1 MDDYFENLI
10 KGGNRMPITRAFR
23 LGFGLLLIFLII
35 FVGMKINFVFR
46 PVGLL
51 VQTLFFP
58 FLIAGVLYY
67 LFRPLVNFLQL
78 KKVPRALSILLI
90 YLMAAVMISLLVYFV
105 GPILQKQINS
115 LIDSTPAFIEWIK
128 EKITEL
134 QHNEWIHRLH
144 ENESLNFEKG
154 TDSISKKVPSGLA
167 VIGSNIMDFI
177 SFLARIVTVLVTVPF
192 ILFYMLK
199 EGEKAP
205 QQILRLLPVMQQKN
219 GRKILTDLDEA
230 LSSYIQGQIFV
241 SFCLGTLLFIG
252 YLMIGLDYS
261 LLVAIVAMFTNVI
274 PFVGPIIA
282 MIPALIIAILDSPM
296 MVVKVLIV
304 MVVVQQ
310 IEGHIISPQVMGR
323 KLEIHP
329 LTIISLL
336 LAAGSIGGVL
346 GLILAV
352 PVYAVLKVIVH
363 HTYRLW
369 KLRKEQS
376 IEEKIIKGENKHETK
391 SYDDAIF

>member
-1 MDDYFENLI
+1 
-10 KGGNRMPITRAFR
+10 MPITKAFR
-23 LGFGLLLIFLII
+23 WGCGLLLIFLII

-51 VQTLFFP
+51 IQTLFFP

-67 LFRPLVNFLQL
+67 LFRPLVNYLQL
-78 KKVPRALSILLI
+78 KRVPRVLSILLI
-90 YLMAAVMISLLVYFV
+90 YILAAALIALLVYFV

-115 LIDSTPAFIEWIK
+115 LIENTPVFLESVQV
-128 EKITEL
+128 KITEL
-134 QHNEWIHRLH
+134 QHNEWIRRLY
-144 ENESLNFEKG
+144 ENNRFNFEKG

-167 VIGSNIMDFI
+167 YIGSNIMDFI
-177 SFLARIVTVLVTVPF
+177 GFLTRIVTVLVTVPF

-205 QQILRLLPVMQQKN
+205 RQILRLLPAMQQKN
-219 GRKILTDLDEA
+219 GRRILTDLDEA
-230 LSSYIQGQIFV
+230 LSSYIQGQIFI
-241 SFCLGTLLFIG
+241 SFCLGTLLFSG

-261 LLVAIVAMFTNVI
+261 LLVAIVAMLTNVI
-274 PFVGPIIA
+274 PFLGPIIA
-282 MIPALIIAILDSPM
+282 SIPALVIAILDSPM
-296 MVVKVLIV
+296 MVIKVLIV

-336 LAAGSIGGVL
+336 LAAGSMGGVL

-369 KLRKEQS
+369 RLRKELS
-376 IEEKIIKGENKHETK
+376 IEEKMIKGENTNGEK

>member
-1 MDDYFENLI
+1 
-10 KGGNRMPITRAFR
+10 MPITKAFR
-23 LGFGLLLIFLII
+23 WGCGLLLIFLII

-51 VQTLFFP
+51 IQTLFFP

-67 LFRPLVNFLQL
+67 LFRPLVNYLQL
-78 KKVPRALSILLI
+78 KRVPRVLSILLI
-90 YLMAAVMISLLVYFV
+90 YLLAAALIALLVYFV

-115 LIDSTPAFIEWIK
+115 LIENTPVFLESVQV
-128 EKITEL
+128 KITEL
-134 QHNEWIHRLH
+134 QHNEWIRRLY
-144 ENESLNFEKG
+144 ENNRFNFEKG

-167 VIGSNIMDFI
+167 FIGSNIMDFI
-177 SFLARIVTVLVTVPF
+177 GFLTRIMTVLVTVPF

-205 QQILRLLPVMQQKN
+205 RQILRLLPAMQQKN
-219 GRKILTDLDEA
+219 GRRILTDLDEA
-230 LSSYIQGQIFV
+230 LSSYIQGQIFI
-241 SFCLGTLLFIG
+241 SFCLGTLLFSG

-261 LLVAIVAMFTNVI
+261 LLVAIVAMLTNVI
-274 PFVGPIIA
+274 PFLGPIIA
-282 MIPALIIAILDSPM
+282 SIPALVIAILNSPM
-296 MVVKVLIV
+296 MVVKVFIV

-336 LAAGSIGGVL
+336 LAAGSMGGVL

-369 KLRKEQS
+369 RLRKELS
-376 IEEKIIKGENKHETK
+376 IEEKMIKGENTNGEK

>member
-1 MDDYFENLI
+1 
-10 KGGNRMPITRAFR
+10 MPLTKAFQW
-23 LGFGLLLIFLII
+23 GCGLLLIFLII

-51 VQTLFFP
+51 VQTLFIP

-78 KKVPRALSILLI
+78 KKVPREISILLI
-90 YLMAAVMISLLVYFV
+90 YFMAAAMISLLVYFV

-115 LIDSTPAFIEWIK
+115 LIDSTPAFMDSIK

-134 QHNEWIHRLH
+134 QHNEWVHRLY
-144 ENESLNFEKG
+144 ENNSFNLEKG
-154 TDSISKKVPSGLA
+154 TDSISNKVPSGLA
-167 VIGSNIMDFI
+167 FIGSNILDFI
-177 SFLARIVTVLVTVPF
+177 VFLTRMVTILVTVPF

-205 QQILRLLPVMQQKN
+205 RQILRLLPAMQQKN
-219 GRKILTDLDEA
+219 GRRILSDLDEA
-230 LSSYIQGQIFV
+230 LSSYIHGQIFV

-252 YLMIGLDYS
+252 YLTIGLDYS
-261 LLVAIVAMFTNVI
+261 LLVAIVAMLTNVI
-274 PFVGPIIA
+274 PILGPIIA
-282 MIPALIIAILDSPM
+282 IIPALVIAILDSPL

-336 LAAGSIGGVL
+336 LAAGSMGGVL

-363 HTYRLW
+363 HTLRLW
-369 KLRKEQS
+369 KLRKEQT
-376 IEEKIIKGENKHETK
+376 IEEKIIKGEIKHETK

>member
-1 MDDYFENLI
+1 
-10 KGGNRMPITRAFR
+10 MPITKAFR
-23 LGFGLLLIFLII
+23 WGYGLLLIFLII

-67 LFRPLVNFLQL
+67 LFRPLVSYLQL
-78 KKVPRALSILLI
+78 KRVPRVLSILLI
-90 YLMAAVMISLLVYFV
+90 YLLAAALIALLVYFV

-115 LIDSTPAFIEWIK
+115 LIENIPVFLESVQ
-128 EKITEL
+128 EKIAEI
-134 QHNEWIHRLH
+134 QHNEWIQRLY
-144 ENESLNFEKG
+144 ENNRFNFEKG

-167 VIGSNIMDFI
+167 FIGSNIMDFI
-177 SFLARIVTVLVTVPF
+177 GFLTRIMTVLVTVPF

-205 QQILRLLPVMQQKN
+205 RQILRLLPATQQKN
-219 GRKILTDLDEA
+219 GRRILTDLDEA
-230 LSSYIQGQIFV
+230 LSSYIQGQIFI
-241 SFCLGTLLFIG
+241 SFCLGTLLFSG

-261 LLVAIVAMFTNVI
+261 LLVAIVAMLTNVI
-274 PFVGPIIA
+274 PFLGPIIA
-282 MIPALIIAILDSPM
+282 SIPALVIAILNSPM

-336 LAAGSIGGVL
+336 LAAVSMGGVL

-369 KLRKEQS
+369 RLRKELS
-376 IEEKIIKGENKHETK
+376 IEEKMIKGENTNGEK

>member
-1 MDDYFENLI
+1 MDGYFENLI
-10 KGGNRMPITRAFR
+10 KGGNHMPITRAFR

>member
-1 MDDYFENLI
+1 
-10 KGGNRMPITRAFR
+10 MPVTKAFR
-23 LGFGLLLIFLII
+23 VGCGLLLIFLII

-46 PVGLL
+46 PIGIL

-90 YLMAAVMISLLVYFV
+90 YLMAAAMISLLVFFV

-115 LIDSTPAFIEWIK
+115 LIDTTPAFIESIK
-128 EKITEL
+128 EKLTEL
-134 QHNEWIHRLH
+134 QDNEWVHRLYD
-144 ENESLNFEKG
+144 NKSFNFEKG
-154 TDSISKKVPSGLA
+154 TDSISKNVPSGLA
-167 VIGSNIMDFI
+167 VIGSNIMNFI
-177 SFLARIVTVLVTVPF
+177 GMMARIVTVFVTVPF

-205 QQILRLLPVMQQKN
+205 RLILRILPAGQEKN
-219 GRKILTDLDEA
+219 GRKILADLDEA
-230 LSSYIQGQIFV
+230 LSSYIHGQIFV
-241 SFCLGTLLFIG
+241 SFCLGTMLFIG

-261 LLVAIVAMFTNVI
+261 LLVAIVAMLTNVI
-274 PFVGPIIA
+274 PFLGPIIA
-282 MIPALIIAILDSPM
+282 IIPALIIGILDSPM

-336 LAAGSIGGVL
+336 LAAGSMGGVL

-376 IEEKIIKGENKHETK
+376 IEEKIIKGENTHGEK

>member
-1 MDDYFENLI
+1 
-10 KGGNRMPITRAFR
+10 MPITKAFR
-23 LGFGLLLIFLII
+23 WGYGLLLIFLII

-67 LFRPLVNFLQL
+67 LFRPLVNYLQL
-78 KKVPRALSILLI
+78 KRVPRVLSILLI
-90 YLMAAVMISLLVYFV
+90 YLLATALIALLVYFV
-105 GPILQKQINS
+105 GPILQRQINS
-115 LIDSTPAFIEWIK
+115 LIESTPVFIESVQ
-128 EKITEL
+128 EKMTDL
-134 QHNEWIHRLH
+134 QDNEWIQRLY
-144 ENESLNFEKG
+144 ENNRLNFEKG

-167 VIGSNIMDFI
+167 FIGSNIMDFI
-177 SFLARIVTVLVTVPF
+177 GFLTRMVTVLVTVPF

-205 QQILRLLPVMQQKN
+205 RQILRLLPAMQQKN
-219 GRKILTDLDEA
+219 GRRILTDLDEA
-230 LSSYIQGQIFV
+230 LSSYIHGQIFV

-252 YLMIGLDYS
+252 YLIIGLDYS
-261 LLVAIVAMFTNVI
+261 LLVAIVAMLTNVI
-274 PFVGPIIA
+274 PFLGPIIA
-282 MIPALIIAILDSPM
+282 SIPALVIAILDSPM
-296 MVVKVLIV
+296 MVIKVLIV

-336 LAAGSIGGVL
+336 LAAGSMGGVL

-363 HTYRLW
+363 HSYRLW
-369 KLRKEQS
+369 RLRKELS
-376 IEEKIIKGENKHETK
+376 IEEKMIKGENTNGEK

>member
-1 MDDYFENLI
+1 
-10 KGGNRMPITRAFR
+10 MPITKAFR
-23 LGFGLLLIFLII
+23 WGYGLLLIFLII

-67 LFRPLVNFLQL
+67 LFRPLVSYLQL
-78 KKVPRALSILLI
+78 KRVPRVLSILLI
-90 YLMAAVMISLLVYFV
+90 YLLAAALIALLVYFV

-115 LIDSTPAFIEWIK
+115 LIENIPVFLESVQ
-128 EKITEL
+128 EKIAEI
-134 QHNEWIHRLH
+134 QHNEWIQRLY
-144 ENESLNFEKG
+144 ENNRFNFEKG

-167 VIGSNIMDFI
+167 FIGSNIMDFI
-177 SFLARIVTVLVTVPF
+177 GFLTRIMTVLVTVPF

-205 QQILRLLPVMQQKN
+205 RQILRLLPATQQKN
-219 GRKILTDLDEA
+219 GRRILTDLDEA
-230 LSSYIQGQIFV
+230 LSSYIQGQIFI
-241 SFCLGTLLFIG
+241 SFCLGTLLFSG

-261 LLVAIVAMFTNVI
+261 LLVAIVAMLTNVI
-274 PFVGPIIA
+274 PFLGPIIA
-282 MIPALIIAILDSPM
+282 SIPALVIAILNSPM

-336 LAAGSIGGVL
+336 LAAGSMGGVL

-369 KLRKEQS
+369 RLRKELS
-376 IEEKIIKGENKHETK
+376 IEEKMIKGENTNGEK

>member
-1 MDDYFENLI
+1 
-10 KGGNRMPITRAFR
+10 MPITKVFR
-23 LGFGLLLIFLII
+23 WGYGLLLIFLII

-67 LFRPLVNFLQL
+67 LFRPLVSYLQL
-78 KKVPRALSILLI
+78 KRVPRVLSILLI
-90 YLMAAVMISLLVYFV
+90 YLLAAALIALLVYFV

-115 LIDSTPAFIEWIK
+115 LIENIPVFLESVQ
-128 EKITEL
+128 EKIAEI
-134 QHNEWIHRLH
+134 QHNEWIQRLY
-144 ENESLNFEKG
+144 ENNRFNFEKG

-167 VIGSNIMDFI
+167 FIGSNIMDFI
-177 SFLARIVTVLVTVPF
+177 GFLTRIMTVLVTVPF

-205 QQILRLLPVMQQKN
+205 RQILRLLPATQQKN
-219 GRKILTDLDEA
+219 GRRILTDLDEA
-230 LSSYIQGQIFV
+230 LSSYIQGQIFI
-241 SFCLGTLLFIG
+241 SFCLGTLLFSG

-261 LLVAIVAMFTNVI
+261 LLVAIVAMLTNVI
-274 PFVGPIIA
+274 PFLGPIIA
-282 MIPALIIAILDSPM
+282 SIPALVIAILNSPM

-336 LAAGSIGGVL
+336 LAAGSMGGVL

-369 KLRKEQS
+369 RLRKELS
-376 IEEKIIKGENKHETK
+376 IEEKMIKGENTNGEK

>member
-1 MDDYFENLI
+1 
-10 KGGNRMPITRAFR
+10 
-23 LGFGLLLIFLII
+23 
-35 FVGMKINFVFR
+35 
-46 PVGLL
+46 
-51 VQTLFFP
+51 
-58 FLIAGVLYY
+58 
-67 LFRPLVNFLQL
+67 
-78 KKVPRALSILLI
+78 
-90 YLMAAVMISLLVYFV
+90 MISSLVYFV

-177 SFLARIVTVLVTVPF
+177 IFLARIVTVLVTVPF